1 MMRDT
6 VIEIVLV
13 HVEVH
18 PDPFL
23 RKDLVVLGARQRRE
37 KKEFENVERQLAG
50 EAENVAGISDG
61 TVFTPFLEHL
71 AIFGDFV
78 LALLAAI
85 RLSGLMFSSPM
96 KTRRTPACVAFSMKF
111 GIL

>member
-23 RKDLVVLGARQRRE
+23 RKDFVVLGARQRRE
-37 KKEFENVERQLAG
+37 KKEFENVERQLALRKPR
-50 EAENVAGISDG
+50 S
-61 TVFTPFLEHL
+61 
-71 AIFGDFV
+71 
-78 LALLAAI
+78 
-85 RLSGLMFSSPM
+85 
-96 KTRRTPACVAFSMKF
+96 
-111 GIL
+111 